1 MLLESLDAH
10 VRAHVPDGL
19 RKASVAHLD
28 GGPALVKGFVEFF
41 GQDFQLVRSLEHVKR
56 HIRDQGVKKLTQ
68 SSWWAST
75 KRWVSKSAFMRNNHV
90 FDRYWHHCFQL
101 LEDAGEADFVAYLQT
116 EHFQKD
122 AGVWT
127 AAWRAAVLD
136 PGYGSYSLNAV
147 DSFWKLLDHYV
158 PEEKTLPLRQV
169 MERYEYTGRVFQNDG
184 KWSALCV
191 APSTLVT
198 PALVGEASAELS
210 PRLDWKDG
218 KQVGRMSC
226 RTLQRL
232 LAQEPPLMLEFNT
245 GQENAT
251 MVFCKYGPSD
261 FNAVEMEAFSDLV
274 QSTSSATV
282 DAAFQKIGA
291 LDEEGF
297 RPRLVSATYEKFTA
311 LYEEEGRLLESHQ
324 DYWQRGMTEHFL
336 HVYTTN
342 FGATLPEAF
351 SSLVPRSTPTGRSRG
366 RPKGVKRTSGAG
378 ESPARGRSRGRGS
391 RKRPAADGTAA
402 GGCSRGGGRSSRK
415 RPVADEIA
423 TGVEQQLEDL
433 FGEKAAS
440 RGLEHLLGS
449 GFAGDTT
456 APATPPQVAARL
468 ESLIA
473 EGRLPRTTA
482 DQRRKQRTS
491 GTTYGVPDGLK
502 EALEAGYIHPNLP
515 PPQGMVWNLVAHKT
529 FVLQARGG

>member
-1 MLLESLDAH
+1 
-10 VRAHVPDGL
+10 
-19 RKASVAHLD
+19 
-28 GGPALVKGFVEFF
+28 
-41 GQDFQLVRSLEHVKR
+41 
-56 HIRDQGVKKLTQ
+56 
-68 SSWWAST
+68 
-75 KRWVSKSAFMRNNHV
+75 
-90 FDRYWHHCFQL
+90 
-101 LEDAGEADFVAYLQT
+101 
-116 EHFQKD
+116 
-122 AGVWT
+122 
-127 AAWRAAVLD
+127 
-136 PGYGSYSLNAV
+136 
-147 DSFWKLLDHYV
+147 
-158 PEEKTLPLRQV
+158 
-169 MERYEYTGRVFQNDG
+169 MERYEHTGRIFQNDG

-261 FNAVEMEAFSDLV
+261 FNAVEIKAFSDVV
-274 QSTSSATV
+274 QSTSSAIV

-297 RPRLVSATYEKFTA
+297 HPRLVSATYEKFTA

-391 RKRPAADGTAA
+391 RKRPAADGL
-402 GGCSRGGGRSSRK
+402 
-415 RPVADEIA
+415 
-423 TGVEQQLEDL
+423 Q
-433 FGEKAAS
+433 
-440 RGLEHLLGS
+440 
-449 GFAGDTT
+449 
-456 APATPPQVAARL
+456 QVAA
-468 ESLIA
+468 
-473 EGRLPRTTA
+473 
-482 DQRRKQRTS
+482 
-491 GTTYGVPDGLK
+491 
-502 EALEAGYIHPNLP
+502 
-515 PPQGMVWNLVAHKT
+515 QGGGGAA
-529 FVLQARGG
+529 ARGRDPWQMR